1 MCGDLEEEDTE
12 AERLY
17 AAFLQSAH
25 TAIHEAIDHRG
36 GSRNRLDGHAADQT
50 AGQTAGQTSD
60 QTAGQTDSQVDGR
73 PGAVSDAALHGYMDG
88 LFGDILNACIKDGR
102 RVGGPD
108 AYRVLASQS
117 VVLARLAGFLAGHL
131 DLREDPLRTSI
142 EALMAGYDAE
152 NSGHTHE

>member
-50 AGQTAGQTSD
+50 AD
-60 QTAGQTDSQVDGR
+60 QTDSQVDGR

-142 EALMAGYDAE
+142 EALMAGYDAQ
-152 NSGHTHE
+152 NSGHTHD